1 MSTSI
6 VKRLTAVAALVAVMV
21 VLLTLSRGT
30 YARNDFNP
38 ASADV
43 GDAHTLEFIEITH
56 RSAARRDSPQR

>member
-1 MSTSI
+1 LQIPKNAEDQCMSASI

-43 GDAHTLEFIEITH
+43 GDAHTLEFH
-56 RSAARRDSPQR
+56 

>member
-1 MSTSI
+1 MSASI

-30 YARNDFNP
+30 YARGDFN
-38 ASADV
+38 ASSADV
-43 GDAHTLEFIEITH
+43 GPTFWNFIEITH

>member
-1 MSTSI
+1 MSASI
-6 VKRLTAVAALVAVMV
+6 VKRLTAVVALVAVMV

-43 GDAHTLEFIEITH
+43 GDAHTLEFH
-56 RSAARRDSPQR
+56 